1 MTKRSILPQFP
12 LSPKPG
18 CRCGWTPKSSNIVG
32 PYNHNGN
39 AGRPYYKCV
48 QCANKSRQGTG
59 NRDEGWITWD
69 DDIGVHNE
77 NPRCHCKMASRQDR
91 AGAYTNMAGWG
102 FWTCATGRC
111 DYFSD
116 CRNGQTKEQKQCNP
130 NLDGGKMFRPW
141 LLSGL
146 S

>member
-12 LSPKPG
+12 LSPKPH

-91 AGAYTNMAGWG
+91 AGTYTNMAGWG

-116 CRNGQTKEQKQCNP
+116 CRNGQTNEQKQCNP
-130 NLDGGKMFRPW
+130 NLDGGEMFKPW